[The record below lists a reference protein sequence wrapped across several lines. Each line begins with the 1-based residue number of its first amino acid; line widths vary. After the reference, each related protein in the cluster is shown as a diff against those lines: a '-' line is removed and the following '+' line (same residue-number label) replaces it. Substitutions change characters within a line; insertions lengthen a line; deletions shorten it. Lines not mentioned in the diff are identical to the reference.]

1 MWLFTHQRCSAVPVR
16 SSAGLGASRV
26 KTAYSCSPALR
37 SAERTHAGT
46 GPRIASVVAF
56 VHARGNP
63 QQRARARDSSG
74 TNRPTRGML
83 INPLQSAARE
93 QSRCLQGMSAKRPRR
108 RPNRGLTA
116 LQTRRIWASVSKE
129 RPFPAGAP
137 ERQHSALLV
146 PEDDRRRLRRRFQP
160 DHRGLT
166 DHDSTHIR
174 HGRVDH
180 LRPRRV
186 TPRPRTSRHRT
197 LSAALAESDLYDQ
210 GSAAISASFGVSLG
224 VNPPHCAST

>member
-116 LQTRRIWASVSKE
+116 LQTRRIWATYFE
-129 RPFPAGAP
+129 GASISRWGARAP
-137 ERQHSALLV
+137 TQCAART
-146 PEDDRRRLRRRFQP
+146 RRRSSTSSPAFPTRSSWSHRSRFDPYPSRPCRSLATAACHAAASDESAPHAQRCP
-160 DHRGLT
+160 
-166 DHDSTHIR
+166 
-174 HGRVDH
+174 GRK
-180 LRPRRV
+180 
-186 TPRPRTSRHRT
+186 
-197 LSAALAESDLYDQ
+197 
-210 GSAAISASFGVSLG
+210 
-224 VNPPHCAST
+224 